1 MKKLKLILY
10 DNLYNLIVMS
20 DNTIKLLTMWY
31 HKSKLFYNC
40 HRDSADYYG
49 KLNQMLGFP
58 AILINVF
65 NTTSLFSNY
74 HQIDPIFILFIAILS
89 LFSAMLTACQNYF
102 EFDKN
107 KVHHAKLMIE
117 YSKILYSIEK
127 NIILIKSDDSYVISQ
142 DTMNSILNS
151 FEKLREEYILF
162 PEKIWKLNNIKF
174 KMKLNTIDV
183 ETSDSINIIL
193 STIKK
198 NKHFIAEDSS
208 KEYNK
213 NDEVITYSN
222 METKNISDNSVDDK
236 KDETK
241 INVELS
247 SNT

>member
-1 MKKLKLILY
+1 
-10 DNLYNLIVMS
+10 MS
-20 DNTIKLLTMWY
+20 DNNIKLLTMWY

-49 KLNQMLGFP
+49 NLNKMLGLP

-74 HQIDPIFILFIAILS
+74 HKIDPIFILFIAILS

-102 EFDKN
+102 EFDKY
-107 KVHHAKLMIE
+107 KIQHTKLMIE

-127 NIILIKSDDSYVISQ
+127 NIILVKNDELSSISQ

-151 FEKLREEYILF
+151 FEKLREEYVLF

-174 KMKLNTIDV
+174 KLKLSTLDV
-183 ETSDSINIIL
+183 DTSDSINIIL

-198 NKHFIAEDSS
+198 NKHFIVEDSS

-213 NDEVITYSN
+213 NEEVITYSN
-222 METKNISDNSVDDK
+222 MESKNISEHSPDDK
-236 KDETK
+236 EIT
-241 INVELS
+241 INV
-247 SNT
+247 

>member
-1 MKKLKLILY
+1 
-10 DNLYNLIVMS
+10 MS
-20 DNTIKLLTMWY
+20 DNNIKLLTMWY

-49 KLNQMLGFP
+49 NLNKMLGLP

-74 HQIDPIFILFIAILS
+74 HKIDPIFILFIAILS

-102 EFDKN
+102 EFDKY
-107 KVHHAKLMIE
+107 KIQHTKLMIE

-127 NIILIKSDDSYVISQ
+127 NIILVKNDELSSISQ

-151 FEKLREEYILF
+151 FEKLREEYVLF

-174 KMKLNTIDV
+174 KLKLSTLDV
-183 ETSDSINIIL
+183 DTSDSINIIL

-198 NKHFIAEDSS
+198 NKHFIVDDSS

-213 NDEVITYSN
+213 NEEVITYSN
-222 METKNISDNSVDDK
+222 MESKNISEHSPDDK
-236 KDETK
+236 EIT
-241 INVELS
+241 INV
-247 SNT
+247 

>member
-1 MKKLKLILY
+1 
-10 DNLYNLIVMS
+10 MS
-20 DNTIKLLTMWY
+20 DNNIKLLTMWY

-49 KLNQMLGFP
+49 NLNKMLGLP

-74 HQIDPIFILFIAILS
+74 HKIDPIFILFIAILS

-102 EFDKN
+102 EFDKY
-107 KVHHAKLMIE
+107 KIQHTKLMIE

-127 NIILIKSDDSYVISQ
+127 NIILVKNDELSSISQ

-151 FEKLREEYILF
+151 FEKLREEYVLF

-174 KMKLNTIDV
+174 KLKLSTLDV
-183 ETSDSINIIL
+183 DTSDSINIIL

-198 NKHFIAEDSS
+198 NKHFIVEDSS

-213 NDEVITYSN
+213 NEEVITYSN
-222 METKNISDNSVDDK
+222 MESKDISEHSLDDK
-236 KDETK
+236 EIT
-241 INVELS
+241 INV
-247 SNT
+247 

>member
-1 MKKLKLILY
+1 
-10 DNLYNLIVMS
+10 MS
-20 DNTIKLLTMWY
+20 DNNIKLLTMWY

-49 KLNQMLGFP
+49 NLNKMLGLP

-74 HQIDPIFILFIAILS
+74 HKIDPIFILFIAILS

-102 EFDKN
+102 DFDKY
-107 KVHHAKLMIE
+107 KIQHTKLMIE

-127 NIILIKSDDSYVISQ
+127 NIILVKNDELSSISQ

-151 FEKLREEYILF
+151 FEKLREEYVLF

-174 KMKLNTIDV
+174 KLKLSTLDV
-183 ETSDSINIIL
+183 DTSDSINIIL

-198 NKHFIAEDSS
+198 NKHFIVEDSS

-213 NDEVITYSN
+213 NEEVITYSN
-222 METKNISDNSVDDK
+222 MESKDISEHSLDDK
-236 KDETK
+236 EIT
-241 INVELS
+241 INV
-247 SNT
+247 